1 MAQESAKGLLGAV
14 MLALLFVQAADAD
27 AAGPESTEPIK
38 IALNEWTGQNVT
50 AKLLGSIYEKMGYK
64 VEYVTAGAMPQFT
77 AMADGAL
84 TLQPEVWTNL
94 VGDAYPKA
102 IAAGTI
108 VELGLLGLNNY
119 EGWAYPK
126 YMEKTCPGLPKL
138 EALVACKDLIATPE
152 TFPNGRILAYPA
164 DWGTQSQ
171 KLVEGMKLPFAA
183 VPAGSEGAEIA
194 EIKAAFLKKQPLVL
208 MFWKPHW
215 IHAEYDMGF
224 IDIEPPYSDACAKD
238 PAAGPNPDATDDCSF
253 PQAKVV
259 KAAWTGMEK
268 TWPAA
273 FKMLKAFRF
282 DGSEQSKLVFEIDQK
297 GRALDEVVAEWLK
310 THEAEWKPWVDA
322 ATSQ

>member
-1 MAQESAKGLLGAV
+1 MFRETVRRIVIGAAFAVLGAGG
-14 MLALLFVQAADAD
+14 AAQA
-27 AAGPESTEPIK
+27 GNVPESPEPIK

-50 AKLLGSIYEKMGYK
+50 AKLLGKIYETMGYT

-77 AMADGAL
+77 AMAEGTL

-94 VGDAYPKA
+94 VGEAYPKA
-102 IAAGTI
+102 LKAGTI

-119 EGWAYPK
+119 EGWAYPR
-126 YMEKTCPGLPKL
+126 YMEELCPGLPKL
-138 EALVACKDLIATPE
+138 DALIACKDLIATPE

-171 KLVEGMKLPFAA
+171 KLIEGMKLPLTA
-183 VPAGSEGAEIA
+183 VPAGSEGAEVA

-215 IHAEYDMGF
+215 IHAEFDLGF
-224 IDIEPPYSDACAKD
+224 VDIEPLYSDACATD
-238 PAAGPNPDATDDCSF
+238 PAVGPNPDGVDDCSF

-259 KAAWTGMEK
+259 KAAWSGMEK

-273 FKMLKAFRF
+273 FKVLKTFQF
-282 DGSEQSKLVFEIDQK
+282 DGAEQSKLVHEIDQK
-297 GRALDEVVAEWLK
+297 GRKLDEVVAEWLK
-310 THEAEWKPWVDA
+310 QHEADWKSWTEA
-322 ATSQ
+322 AAR